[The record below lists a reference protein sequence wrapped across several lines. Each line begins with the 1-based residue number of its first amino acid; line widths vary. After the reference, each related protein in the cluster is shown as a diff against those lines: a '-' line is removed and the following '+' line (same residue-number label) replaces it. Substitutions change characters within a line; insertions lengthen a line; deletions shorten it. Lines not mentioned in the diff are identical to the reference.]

1 MSCSK
6 DNLYISPYL
15 QSLGLG
21 FSSNW
26 QGVLDDLDIFL
37 FVERVE
43 ARAKVLFEAM
53 NLFVPLLHVINRK
66 IIYLNMTKS
75 FSVSANYESLFT
87 IILVYRKGQAI
98 FQLNKCNTI
107 EVD

>member
-26 QGVLDDLDIFL
+26 QGVLDGLDIFP
-37 FVERVE
+37 FMEGVEV
-43 ARAKVLFEAM
+43 RAKG
-53 NLFVPLLHVINRK
+53 
-66 IIYLNMTKS
+66 S
-75 FSVSANYESLFT
+75 FGGCEPICAPVACYQQKDNF
-87 IILVYRKGQAI
+87 
-98 FQLNKCNTI
+98 F
-107 EVD
+107 

>member
-21 FSSNW
+21 FSSNS

-37 FVERVE
+37 FMEGVE
-43 ARAKVLFEAM
+43 AGPKVLVGAM
-53 NLFVPLLHVINRK
+53 KLFAPLLHDINRK
-66 IIYLNMTKS
+66 IICVNIT
-75 FSVSANYESLFT
+75 
-87 IILVYRKGQAI
+87 
-98 FQLNKCNTI
+98 
-107 EVD
+107 